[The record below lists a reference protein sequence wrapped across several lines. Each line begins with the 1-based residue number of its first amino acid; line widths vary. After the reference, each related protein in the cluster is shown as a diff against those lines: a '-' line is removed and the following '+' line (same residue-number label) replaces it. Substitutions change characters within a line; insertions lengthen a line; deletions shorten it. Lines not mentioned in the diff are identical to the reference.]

1 MNTAEMNSESAK
13 ESAEILREAVQDAHE
28 TLNRTET
35 SEPDREHVVEAG
47 APESES
53 VESPESPGSAP
64 TEALNAEQE
73 DYKNRYLRL
82 YADFENF
89 RKRTAK
95 ERLDL
100 MGSASKD
107 LMQALLPVVDD
118 FDRAFKAL
126 PDSEEVRTAVE
137 GMGLIRHKLNDILAH
152 KGLRS
157 LEVQPGEGFDLERME
172 AIAHI
177 PAPTEALKGKV
188 VDVLEQGYRLG
199 EHVLRYARVVVGEE
213 KAQ

>member
-1 MNTAEMNSESAK
+1 MNTAEMNAEAAK
-13 ESAEILREAVQDAHE
+13 ESAEVQREELQDAHE
-28 TLNRTET
+28 TLSRSET
-35 SEPDREHVVEAG
+35 PTPDPEHVVEAG
-47 APESES
+47 APESEAA
-53 VESPESPGSAP
+53 ESKEMVPADALSP
-64 TEALNAEQE
+64 EQE

-100 MGSASKD
+100 VGSASKD

-126 PDSEEVRTAVE
+126 PDSEEIRTAVE

-157 LEVQPGEGFDLERME
+157 LEVQPGEAFDLERME

-177 PAPTEALKGKV
+177 PAPTDDLRGKV

-213 KAQ
+213 